1 MVQINRVVTQTSK
14 QIIHERRNEMV
25 SLSSRVVAKPRVI
38 VANKLHELD
47 QLRSNISTFRN
58 QFLKNQHGYLGHFVS
73 MIRMASP
80 EQTLKRGFALVKKGD
95 NIITDPEQITLGD
108 EITIVLKQTDILT
121 IVKDKKQNDGS
132 TDNL

>member
-1 MVQINRVVTQTSK
+1 
-14 QIIHERRNEMV
+14 
-25 SLSSRVVAKPRVI
+25 VI

-47 QLRSNISTFRN
+47 QLKSNISTFRN

-95 NIITDPEQITLGD
+95 QIITDPEQIKLGD
-108 EITIVLKQTDILT
+108 EITVVLKQTDILT